1 MTRARGPQ
9 TGTAAKPAA
18 KAPAKSAAKMP
29 AAGSSAADARRTRQ
43 IAALR
48 ARGASA
54 TAVQLSSLP
63 GTSPAEPNT
72 LALVPRLP
80 TTPYL
85 APEPGDQQAA
95 PVGGEPT
102 ATASG
107 PGPAAA
113 QDPPAALQEQA
124 TDAVEVP
131 HDSAAASAAAP
142 AGAGNAGAVEAGVA
156 PGEGSD
162 AQEPAEP
169 GAADPAVADD
179 PAAGTPKA
187 AARVARPKRVRF
199 VPIGLVVVEPGRDEP
214 TAKKTIDI
222 TPSLDS
228 AVARWARA
236 VKQATGKP
244 GVASWFLDAVLAR
257 LPDEPEELIA
267 LAAAAPPELFAET
280 PGAKGLKIRA
290 STADHVT
297 DVRLVMQEARI
308 KRLPLWHIYCAELYR
323 QLRALEIAVLDG
335 E

>member
-9 TGTAAKPAA
+9 TGTAAKAAA
-18 KAPAKSAAKMP
+18 KAPAKSALKTP

-54 TAVQLSSLP
+54 TAVQLASLP
-63 GTSPAEPNT
+63 GTSPAEPDT

-80 TTPYL
+80 TSPYL
-85 APEPGDQQAA
+85 APAPGDQQAA
-95 PVGGEPT
+95 SVGGEPT
-102 ATASG
+102 ATASE

-113 QDPPAALQEQA
+113 QDPLPALPEQA

-142 AGAGNAGAVEAGVA
+142 AGAVEAGVA

-162 AQEPAEP
+162 AQEPA
-169 GAADPAVADD
+169 DPAVADD
-179 PAAGTPKA
+179 PAAGAPKA

-199 VPIGLVVVEPGRDEP
+199 LPIGLVVVEPGRDEP

-323 QLRALEIAVLDG
+323 QLRALEITVLDG

>member
-1 MTRARGPQ
+1 MTRPPGPQ
-9 TGTAAKPAA
+9 TGTAAKAAA
-18 KAPAKSAAKMP
+18 KALAKSAAKTP
-29 AAGSSAADARRTRQ
+29 TAGSSSAEARRTRQ

-54 TAVQLSSLP
+54 TAVQLASLP
-63 GTSPAEPNT
+63 GTSPARSDT

-80 TTPYL
+80 STPYL
-85 APEPGDQQAA
+85 APEPGNQQAA
-95 PVGGEPT
+95 PVGGEPA
-102 ATASG
+102 ATFSELG
-107 PGPAAA
+107 TAAA
-113 QDPPAALQEQA
+113 QGRQEVPQEQVTPEA
-124 TDAVEVP
+124 EVP
-131 HDSAAASAAAP
+131 DDSASNSAAAP
-142 AGAGNAGAVEAGVA
+142 ADTGSAGAVKAGVSA
-156 PGEGSD
+156 GEGSP
-162 AQEPAEP
+162 AQEPTDRGAVDP
-169 GAADPAVADD
+169 GVAKDSALGS
-179 PAAGTPKA
+179 PNVV
-187 AARVARPKRVRF
+187 ARVARPKRVRF
-199 VPIGLVVVEPGRDEP
+199 VPIGLVVAEPGRDEP

-236 VKQATGKP
+236 VKQTTGKP

-280 PGAKGLKIRA
+280 PGAKGLKIRV

>member
-9 TGTAAKPAA
+9 TGTAAKAAA
-18 KAPAKSAAKMP
+18 KAPAKSALKTP

-54 TAVQLSSLP
+54 TAVQLASLP
-63 GTSPAEPNT
+63 GTSPAEPDT

-80 TTPYL
+80 TPPYL
-85 APEPGDQQAA
+85 APAPGDQQAA
-95 PVGGEPT
+95 SVGGEPT
-102 ATASG
+102 ATASE

-113 QDPPAALQEQA
+113 QDPLPALPEQA

-142 AGAGNAGAVEAGVA
+142 AGAVEAGVA

-162 AQEPAEP
+162 AQEP
-169 GAADPAVADD
+169 ADPAVADD

-199 VPIGLVVVEPGRDEP
+199 LPIGLVVVEPGRDEP

-323 QLRALEIAVLDG
+323 QLRALEITVLDG